1 MHEFAKFCA
10 AYDITHPLIV
20 QTQRL
25 DLYMLQASLETVE
38 PIADSGRLFVRN
50 LSHICTEE
58 DLEALF
64 GEFGEWRN
72 VKHSQNYHGGLEIKT
87 GQA

>member
-1 MHEFAKFCA
+1 
-10 AYDITHPLIV
+10 
-20 QTQRL
+20 
-25 DLYMLQASLETVE
+25 MLQASLETVE

-64 GEFGEWRN
+64 GEFGEW
-72 VKHSQNYHGGLEIKT
+72 SQNYHGGLEIKT
-87 GQA
+87 EAGQA

>member
-1 MHEFAKFCA
+1 MNTGTYRPPICTCGT
-10 AYDITHPLIV
+10 Y
-20 QTQRL
+20 
-25 DLYMLQASLETVE
+25 LYMLQASLETVE

-64 GEFGEWRN
+64 GGFGEWRN
-72 VKHSQNYHGGLEIKT
+72 VKHSQNYHGGLEIETET